1 MPPTI
6 TLRTRHL
13 RLPADTVT
21 PVGLYLRLRD
31 QYPGCLL
38 LESSDYH
45 AQQNAFSYL
54 ALDELARFELRG
66 AELLERLP
74 GGREQRR
81 TLADPR
87 HEALDCLR
95 QFAGRFSA
103 PDSGQPFISGGLF
116 GFMGYGAAPY
126 CEDVT
131 FDASKPAPY
140 QLPDARYGLYRYVLA
155 LNHYRQELHVFEH
168 TPEGQEPDD
177 AALQRLLSVVR
188 SPVRPSFSFALEGEE
203 ATNQTDDE
211 FRQVLA
217 QGQRHCLRGD
227 VFQIVLSRRF
237 QQRFRGDEFQ
247 VYRALRAINP
257 SPYLFYFDYGSYRLL
272 GSSPEPQL
280 RVAHGEA
287 SIFPIAG
294 TFRRTG
300 HDAEDAALAEKLAA
314 DPKENAEHV
323 MLVDLARNDLAR
335 HAETV
340 TVRRFREIQYYSHV
354 IHLVSHVQATLAPGT
369 DSLQVAADTFP
380 AGTLSGAPK
389 VRAMQLIDALEPSTR
404 GLYGGCLGHLGFD
417 GSFNHAIFIRSF
429 VSVGGTLYYQ
439 AGAGVVAK
447 SDLEAEL
454 NEVHH
459 KLGALRQA
467 LRQAARAGE
476 EVVAT
481 ELGERAPF
489 PTAAV

>member
-1 MPPTI
+1 MSAAFP
-6 TLRTRHL
+6 LRTRHL

-54 ALDELARFELRG
+54 ALDELARFELHG

-74 GGREQRR
+74 DGREQRR
-81 TLADPR
+81 TLANPR
-87 HEALDCLR
+87 HEALDQLR
-95 QFAGRFSA
+95 RFAARFSA
-103 PDSGQPFISGGLF
+103 PDCGLPFITGGLF
-116 GFMGYGAAPY
+116 GFMGYGAAQF
-126 CEDVT
+126 CEDVA
-131 FDASKPAPY
+131 FRADKPAPY
-140 QLPDARYGLYRYVLA
+140 RLPDARYGLYRYVLA
-155 LNHYRQELHVFEH
+155 LNHYRQELHIFEH
-168 TPEGQEPDD
+168 TPEGQQPDE

-188 SPVRPSFSFALEGEE
+188 SPVRPSFSFSLEGEE
-203 ATNQTDDE
+203 QTNQTDEE
-211 FRQVLA
+211 FRRVLGQA
-217 QGQRHCLRGD
+217 QRHCLRGD
-227 VFQIVLSRRF
+227 VFQLVVSRRF

-257 SPYLFYFDYGSYRLL
+257 SPYLFYFDYGNYRLL

-280 RVAHGEA
+280 RVAGGEA

-300 HDAEDAALAEKLAA
+300 HDAEDAALAEKLVQ

-335 HAETV
+335 HGDQVE
-340 TVRRFREIQYYSHV
+340 VRRFREIQYYSHV
-354 IHLVSHVQATLAPGT
+354 IHLVSHVAATLAPGT

-389 VRAMQLIDALEPSTR
+389 VRAMQLIDALEPSQR
-404 GLYGGCLGHLGFD
+404 GLYGGCLGHLGFNGD
-417 GSFNHAIFIRSF
+417 FNHAIFIRSF
-429 VSVGGTLYYQ
+429 VSVANTLYYQ

-447 SDLEAEL
+447 SDLESEL

-467 LRQAARAGE
+467 MKQAARAGE
-476 EVVAT
+476 AVVPTEV
-481 ELGERAPF
+481 GERAPLS
-489 PTAAV
+489 TAAF

>member
-1 MPPTI
+1 MSAAIP
-6 TLRTRHL
+6 LRTRHL

-21 PVGLYLRLRD
+21 PVGLFLRLRD

-45 AQQNAFSYL
+45 AQQNAFSYIV
-54 ALDELARFELRG
+54 LDELARFELRG

-74 GGREQRR
+74 GRPEQRTR
-81 TLADPR
+81 LADPR
-87 HEALDCLR
+87 HEALPRLR
-95 QFAGRFSA
+95 RFADQFEA
-103 PDSGQPFISGGLF
+103 PDCGQPFITGGLF
-116 GFMGYGAAPY
+116 GFMGYGAAQY
-126 CEDVT
+126 CEDVR
-131 FDASKPAPY
+131 FEEAKPAPY

-155 LNHYRQELHVFEH
+155 LNHYRQELHIFEH
-168 TPEGQEPDD
+168 TPASQQPDE

-188 SPVRPSFSFALEGEE
+188 SPVRPAFSFSLEGEE
-203 ATNQTDDE
+203 QTNQTDDE
-211 FRQVLA
+211 FRRVL
-217 QGQRHCLRGD
+217 GQARQHCLRGD
-227 VFQIVLSRRF
+227 VFQLVASRRF

-280 RVAHGEA
+280 RVEKGEA

-300 HDAEDAALAEKLAA
+300 HDAEDAALAEKLVA

-335 HAETV
+335 HGEKV
-340 TVRRFREIQYYSHV
+340 EVRRFREIQYYSHV
-354 IHLVSHVQATLAPGT
+354 IHLVSHVAATLAAGT
-369 DSLQVAADTFP
+369 DPLVVAADTFP

-389 VRAMQLIDALEPSTR
+389 VRAMQLIDALEPSAR
-404 GLYGGCLGHLGFD
+404 GVYGGCLGHLGLD

-429 VSVGGTLYYQ
+429 VSVAGTLYYQ

-467 LRQAARAGE
+467 LRQAAKAGE
-476 EVVAT
+476 EVQPV
-481 ELGERAPF
+481 EVGDRAPLS
-489 PTAAV
+489 TVAL

>member
-1 MPPTI
+1 MPAAIP
-6 TLRTRHL
+6 LRTRHL

-74 GGREQRR
+74 GAPEQRT

-87 HEALDCLR
+87 HEALPRLR
-95 QFAGRFSA
+95 AFAGRFEA
-103 PDSGQPFISGGLF
+103 PDCEQPFITGGLF

-131 FDASKPAPY
+131 FRTDKPAPY

-155 LNHYRQELHVFEH
+155 LNHYRQELHIFEH
-168 TPEGQEPDD
+168 TPAGQEPDE

-188 SPVRPSFSFALEGEE
+188 SPVRPTFSFSLEGAEQ
-203 ATNQTDDE
+203 TNQTDDE
-211 FRQVLA
+211 FRSILSR
-217 QGQRHCLRGD
+217 GQQHCLRGD
-227 VFQIVLSRRF
+227 VFQLVVSRRF

-280 RVAHGEA
+280 RVEKGEA

-300 HDAEDAALAEKLAA
+300 HDAEDAALAEKLVQ

-335 HAETV
+335 HGRKVE
-340 TVRRFREIQYYSHV
+340 VRRFREVQYYSHV
-354 IHLVSHVQATLAPGT
+354 IHLVSHVAATLAEGT

-389 VRAMQLIDALEPSTR
+389 VRAMQLIDELEPSAR
-404 GLYGGCLGHLGFD
+404 GAYGGCLGHLGLNGD
-417 GSFNHAIFIRSF
+417 FNHAIFIRSF
-429 VSVGGTLYYQ
+429 VSTGNTLYYQ

-447 SDLEAEL
+447 SDIESEL

-467 LRQAARAGE
+467 MRQAAHAGE

-481 ELGERAPF
+481 EIGARAPLS
-489 PTAAV
+489 TAAF

>member
-1 MPPTI
+1 MSSPI
-6 TLRTRHL
+6 QLRTRHL

-74 GGREQRR
+74 NGQEERS

-87 HEALDCLR
+87 HEALGRLR
-95 QFAGRFSA
+95 TFANRFTA
-103 PDSGQPFISGGLF
+103 PESEQPFISGGLF
-116 GFMGYGAAPY
+116 GFMGYGAAQY

-131 FDASKPAPY
+131 FDGAKPSPY
-140 QLPDARYGLYRYVLA
+140 ELPDARYGLYRYVLA
-155 LNHYRQELHVFEH
+155 LNHYRQELHIFEH
-168 TPEGQEPDD
+168 TPEGEEPNEV
-177 AALQRLLSVVR
+177 ALQRLLSVVR
-188 SPVRPSFSFALEGEE
+188 SPVRPTFSFTLEGEE
-203 ATNQTDDE
+203 TTNQTDDE
-211 FRQVLA
+211 FRRVLA
-217 QGQRHCLRGD
+217 QGQKHCLRGD
-227 VFQIVLSRRF
+227 VFQIVLARRF

-257 SPYLFYFDYGSYRLL
+257 SPYLFYFDYGHYRLL

-280 RVAHGEA
+280 RVARGEA

-300 HDAEDAALAEKLAA
+300 HDAEDAALAEKLVQ

-335 HAETV
+335 HGKKVE
-340 TVRRFREIQYYSHV
+340 VRRFREIQYYSHV
-354 IHLVSHVQATLAPGT
+354 IHLVSHVAATLADGT
-369 DSLQVAADTFP
+369 DPLQVAADTFP

-389 VRAMQLIDALEPSTR
+389 VRAMQLIDELEPTDR
-404 GLYGGCLGHLGFD
+404 GLYGGCIGHLGLNGD
-417 GSFNHAIFIRSF
+417 FNHAIFIRSF
-429 VSVGGTLYYQ
+429 VSVGNTLFYQ

-447 SDLEAEL
+447 SEIESEL

-467 LRQAARAGE
+467 MKQAAKAGE
-476 EVVAT
+476 EVLAT
-481 ELGERAPF
+481 EIGVRAPLT
-489 PTAAV
+489 TAAL